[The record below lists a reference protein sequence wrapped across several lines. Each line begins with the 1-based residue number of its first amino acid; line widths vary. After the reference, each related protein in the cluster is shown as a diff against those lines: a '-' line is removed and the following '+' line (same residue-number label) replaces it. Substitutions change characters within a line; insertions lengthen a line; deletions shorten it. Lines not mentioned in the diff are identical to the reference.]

1 MIIEIDIFDFENIL
15 VMNDGKDGLCDFVGL
30 VVVVRWGRKRESFNQ
45 VSIQQQHQ
53 DQDLTLYE
61 FYIFTN

>member
-1 MIIEIDIFDFENIL
+1 VIIEIDIFDFENIL